1 LTEVVAAIVGPTIKM
16 NSSIMLSIE
25 NAVSKIGP
33 ELRSAVH
40 RERTNAPIGGYASPL
55 PIEKMNK

>member
-1 LTEVVAAIVGPTIKM
+1 M